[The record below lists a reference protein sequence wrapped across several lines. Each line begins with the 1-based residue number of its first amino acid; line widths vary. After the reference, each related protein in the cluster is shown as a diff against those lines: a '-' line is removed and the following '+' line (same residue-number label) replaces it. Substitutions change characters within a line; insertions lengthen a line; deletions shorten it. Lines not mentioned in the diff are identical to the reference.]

1 MNIQGKAEGTIGM
14 DQEKTELKKPAR
26 RVVLAYSVIMI
37 FLFAVCLELILRVQQ
52 VIGPIYDLEFND
64 LVRLLPSDTLN
75 HIPNPSQ
82 AFDGRKYDQFGVRQ
96 YAALEKPATCP
107 QPIKILFVGDSFM
120 EGYDDAHTIPSMLS
134 RLLARDNI
142 CIEPFNVGMSSYS
155 PAIFVPQLRKLYP
168 IVQPDY
174 VIIDIDETD
183 FYDDN
188 FRYKQLVTRDESGK
202 NIGVKALGFYPDLM
216 SETSDVRSQH
226 LYITKLFKVYNGK
239 YLKII
244 NSVKKS
250 AEKSKGFATIF
261 EISNLDVAAAR
272 EKFKDEL
279 LYFKSNVEELV
290 SVLEEY
296 HFPLS
301 HLIFIRHP
309 HLNHLLN
316 GKKGP
321 IFNSVV
327 FETVKGVA
335 ENKNVLI
342 YDAAPELKALFK
354 DQAEKYYFPEDMH
367 LNFEGIEAYSKA
379 VADRIRPMLA
389 Q

>member
-1 MNIQGKAEGTIGM
+1 MN
-14 DQEKTELKKPAR
+14 QEKTELKKPAR
-26 RVVLAYSVIMI
+26 RVVFAYSVIMI
-37 FLFAVCLELILRVQQ
+37 FLFAVCFELILRVQQ

-75 HIPNPSQ
+75 HAPNPTQ
-82 AFDGRKYDQFGVRQ
+82 AFNGRKYDQFGVRQ
-96 YAALEKPATCP
+96 YAALDKPETCP
-107 QPIKILFVGDSFM
+107 QPIKILFMGDSFM
-120 EGYDDAHTIPSMLS
+120 DGYDDAHTIPSILS
-134 RLLARDNI
+134 RLLAKDNI
-142 CIEPFNVGMSSYS
+142 CIEPFNVGLSSYA
-155 PAIFVPQLRKLYP
+155 PTIFVPQLRTLYP
-168 IVQPDY
+168 KIQPDY

-202 NIGVKALGFYPDLM
+202 NIGVKAVGFYPDLM

-226 LYITKLFKVYNGK
+226 LYMAKLFKVYTGK

-244 NSVKKS
+244 NSVKDS
-250 AEKSKGFATIF
+250 AEKSKGYAAIF
-261 EISNLDVAAAR
+261 EMSNLDAVAARA
-272 EKFKDEL
+272 KFKDEL

-309 HLNHLLN
+309 HLNHLLE
-316 GKKGP
+316 GKNGP

-342 YDAAPELKALFK
+342 YDATPELKALFK
-354 DQAEKYYFPEDMH
+354 DQAQKYYFPNDMH
-367 LNFEGIEAYSKA
+367 FNFEGLEAYSTV